1 MIKFT
6 LTSPIYSG
14 WSTNCIRPTVNCSLD
29 DKLQIYNYFGQKNVI
44 WTILRTATFCFCTAS
59 TGSPIWPQGGVT
71 GWAVQTTNL
80 GGDPEPRRAAGR
92 KCLLFLTTIYLTN
105 LQMINQLPQAHL
117 TKIPA
122 AFPLLSG
129 SFSAKILG
137 AIQLFYCLMLLLS
150 HSPSIRISITALK
163 YHWIVQAQLSRH
175 DLVLVIKNTSYCV
188 TALQAHS
195 PSS

>member
-1 MIKFT
+1 VAIQSRDEQ
-6 LTSPIYSG
+6 LG
-14 WSTNCIRPTVNCSLD
+14 
-29 DKLQIYNYFGQKNVI
+29 
-44 WTILRTATFCFCTAS
+44 AS
-59 TGSPIWPQGGVT
+59 
-71 GWAVQTTNL
+71 
-80 GGDPEPRRAAGR
+80 
-92 KCLLFLTTIYLTN
+92 LLFFLTAIN
-105 LQMINQLPQAHL
+105 LA
-117 TKIPA
+117 KIPA

-195 PSS
+195 TSS

>member
-1 MIKFT
+1 MGNKWGHSTAGTAKFAVGRHSSRALDCCT
-6 LTSPIYSG
+6 TPYQPGWALLTYLGGNPERGGASG
-14 WSTNCIRPTVNCSLD
+14 AWAQVCSL
-29 DKLQIYNYFGQKNVI
+29 F
-44 WTILRTATFCFCTAS
+44 S
-59 TGSPIWPQGGVT
+59 T
-71 GWAVQTTNL
+71 TT
-80 GGDPEPRRAAGR
+80 
-92 KCLLFLTTIYLTN
+92 CLTN

-117 TKIPA
+117 AKIPA

>member
-1 MIKFT
+1 VA
-6 LTSPIYSG
+6 G
-14 WSTNCIRPTVNCSLD
+14 VNNCIRPT
-29 DKLQIYNYFGQKNVI
+29 F
-44 WTILRTATFCFCTAS
+44 TAACLCTGS
-59 TGSPIWPQGGVT
+59 TESPIWPQGSAA
-71 GWAVQTTNL
+71 GWLAQTRIQQTYL
-80 GGDPEPRRAAGR
+80 GGNPEPGGASGR
-92 KCLLFLTTIYLTN
+92 KFALFLTTTCL
-105 LQMINQLPQAHL
+105 A
-117 TKIPA
+117 KIPA

-195 PSS
+195 TSS